1 MTEYLTPQVLI
12 PTVTSLVAGAWILK
26 DFLLKREFYPKVKI
40 ESSLR
45 TLSGPDSLGNVAALL
60 IITVSNSG
68 LKRLYFNHG
77 EFTIRCLPS
86 DEDFSSTNI
95 NGVTNLKF
103 GKEIIS
109 DAPLFPPHWKYSWV
123 DGGDYAEYYFPILI
137 PPASGILSLKTKI
150 ILREKRSDF
159 VEKSFFFTLSKYGTI
174 EKLRSAPDFPSTV
187 IRI

>member
-1 MTEYLTPQVLI
+1 MMTEYLTPQVLI
-12 PTVTSLVAGAWILK
+12 PTATSPVAGAWILK

-60 IITVSNSG
+60 IITISNSG

-86 DEDFSSTNI
+86 GEDFSSTNI
-95 NGVTNLKF
+95 NGITNLKF

-109 DAPLFPPHWKYSWV
+109 DAPMFPPHWEYSWV
-123 DGGDYAEYYFPILI
+123 DGGDCAEYYFPILI
-137 PPASGILSLKTKI
+137 PPTSGILSLKTKI

-159 VEKSFFFTLSKYGTI
+159 VEKSFFFTLSTYGTI
-174 EKLRSAPDFPSTV
+174 EKFKIGA
-187 IRI
+187 